1 MIYALALAGC
11 VKRTGEPGPA
21 SAFLRRGGFRDWGV
35 TPDPEPLLVG
45 SLGNRALV
53 CASHVL
59 STTFLQVCSEKIGAP

>member
-53 CASHVL
+53 CVL
-59 STTFLQVCSEKIGAP
+59 PTPSQLPSFRFAQRK